1 MLSTNGSSPQTLAV
15 THREFLALLPRI
27 QRHADVVFRHLRC
40 PHRKEELLAE
50 AVALAWRWV
59 LRLVEQNKDLSAFPS
74 AIATFACWAARSG
87 RRLCGQDSV
96 RDVLSPLAQRRK
108 GFVVNPL
115 PAHSTLTGNV
125 YDEAL
130 QDNVQTPPDEQAIF
144 RIDFP
149 AWLASLD
156 ERKRRVAEDL
166 MVGETTMSAS
176 SKHKMSPGRI
186 SQLRREF
193 HTAWARF
200 CDPPPEN
207 SAC

>member
-1 MLSTNGSSPQTLAV
+1 MIPINGSPQTLAV
-15 THREFLALLPRI
+15 AQREFLALLPRI

-50 AVALAWRWV
+50 AVALAWLWV
-59 LRLVEQNKDLSAFPS
+59 LRLVEQNKDITAFPS
-74 AIATFACWAARSG
+74 AIATFACRAARFG

-115 PAHSTLTGNV
+115 QDNSTLTGNV

-130 QDNVQTPPDEQAIF
+130 QDNMHTSPDEQAIF

-149 AWLASLD
+149 AWLASLH

-166 MVGETTMSAS
+166 MVGETTTSAS
-176 SKHKMSPGRI
+176 RKHKMSPGRI

-193 HTAWARF
+193 HTDWARF
-200 CDPPPEN
+200 CEPPSEN
-207 SAC
+207 SVR